1 MIFVLIPIL
10 AFLPAFFWFFIFL
23 REDKFDPEPR
33 RLIIKL
39 FLLGTIAALFAAILE
54 FAVASVFFGPFS
66 EDFGRFFND
75 PNAGSF
81 PNHVLIF
88 LIIEI
93 ILFAALEEVLKITV
107 VREFVFYDP
116 HFRQVVDGAIFGIS
130 AGLGFATLENL
141 GYFFGTASEEGTGS
155 LVVVFI
161 LRFFA
166 STLLHALTSGMS
178 GYYLGKSK
186 FSKEKAVFWQGLI
199 AAVLTHA
206 AFNLFLFGGFLG
218 VLFEVVFLVII
229 LVFLINKME
238 STEAQT
244 IWGLV
249 FLKGAGKKGT
259 TS

>member
-1 MIFVLIPIL
+1 MNLIIISIL
-10 AFLPAFFWFFIFL
+10 AFLPAVFWFHIFL
-23 REDKFDPEPR
+23 RKDKFDPEPR

-39 FLLGTIAALFAAILE
+39 FLLGTVAALFAAILE
-54 FAVASVFFGPFS
+54 FAVSSIFFSPFS

-75 PNAGSF
+75 PYASSF
-81 PNHVLIF
+81 PNHILIF
-88 LIIEI
+88 LILEI

-107 VREFVFYDP
+107 VREFVFYDQ

-141 GYFFGTASEEGTGS
+141 GYFFGTASKEGTGS

-186 FSKEKAVFWQGLI
+186 FSKGKTVFWQGLI

-206 AFNLFLFGGFLG
+206 AFNLFLFGGVLG
-218 VLFEVVFLVII
+218 VLFEVVLLVII

-249 FLKGAGKKGT
+249 FLKSPGKGT